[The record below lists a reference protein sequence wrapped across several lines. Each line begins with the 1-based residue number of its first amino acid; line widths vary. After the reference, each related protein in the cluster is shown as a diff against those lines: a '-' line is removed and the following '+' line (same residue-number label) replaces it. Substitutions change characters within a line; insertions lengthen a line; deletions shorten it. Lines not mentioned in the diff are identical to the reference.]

1 MLGDVW
7 LTLCFLLPRAEHHTW
22 WSGKGSIAV
31 PIITSLPYLVR
42 LRQCLSEYNTS
53 TPVTKIEDQGKG
65 KGKERILRKSRRPL
79 ANALKYAS
87 AFPVIWLSAWQ
98 GVKEEKETG
107 EEALA
112 LQFW

>member
-1 MLGDVW
+1 M
-7 LTLCFLLPRAEHHTW
+7 TICFLVPRSEHHTW

-31 PIITSLPYLVR
+31 PILTSLPYAIR
-42 LRQCLSEYNTS
+42 LRQCLAEYYTS
-53 TPVTKIEDQGKG
+53 NPKVPIKG
-65 KGKERILRKSRRPL
+65 GMGKELRRSRKPL
-79 ANALKYAS
+79 ANAAKYAS

-98 GVKEEKETG
+98 GVKEAEETG